1 MTKGLCGLV
10 VAAGL
15 AFGAVAVAAE
25 RSELAVSR
33 ETRATLDAF
42 RDAQVRGYLAGDPQA
57 MLVHLGDAVRVMPG
71 YQKTVLGKADA
82 TTYHQAFLKRF
93 TVSAYERQPIE
104 VVDLGPRVIEMGRF
118 TMTLAEK
125 DPAAKGSAEAHTLAG
140 KYMDLWEKTSAGKLA
155 LHTAGWNYDQ
165 LPKIADQLR
174 FAEVPSVHMALAAR
188 VPVTAGISLELAA
201 SNKLQESV
209 ILQHDGKTW
218 ALFYADDAILLAN
231 HGGVVSGRKAL
242 DEYSV
247 AHAKALPVFEKL
259 DVRTDKIDE
268 SGKYVVEYGTGVAIW
283 KVDDYSGVSL
293 GKNIRI
299 WRRADDGALQI
310 WRAISMYD

>member
-1 MTKGLCGLV
+1 MTKALCGLV

-33 ETRATLDAF
+33 ENRATLDAF

-57 MLVHLGDAVRVMPG
+57 MLVHLADSVRLMPG

-82 TTYHQAFLKRF
+82 TTYTQAFLKRF
-93 TVSAYERQPIE
+93 TVSAYERQVIE
-104 VVDLGPRVIEMGRF
+104 VMDIGARVIEIGRF
-118 TMTLAEK
+118 TMSVAEK
-125 DPAAKGSAEAHTLAG
+125 APAAKGAAETHTLAG
-140 KYMDLWEKTSAGKLA
+140 KYIDLWEKTSTAKLV
-155 LHTAGWNYDQ
+155 LNTAGWNYDQ

-174 FAEVPSVHMALAAR
+174 FAEVPSVHMALSAR
-188 VPVTAGISLELAA
+188 VPVTAGVSLELAA

-218 ALFYADDAILLAN
+218 GLFYADDAILLAN

-247 AHAKALPVFEKL
+247 AHAKALPVFEDL
-259 DVRTDKIDE
+259 DVRTDKIDDFG
-268 SGKYVVEYGTGVAIW
+268 SYVVEYGTGVVTW
-283 KVDDYSGVSL
+283 KVDEYSGVSL
-293 GKNIRI
+293 GKNIRV
-299 WRRADDGALQI
+299 WRRSENGVLQI
-310 WRAISMYD
+310 WRAMSMYD

>member
-1 MTKGLCGLV
+1 MTKTLSGLLL
-10 VAAGL
+10 AAGL
-15 AFGAVAVAAE
+15 ALGPVATAAE
-25 RSELAVSR
+25 RSDTSLTR
-33 ETRATLDAF
+33 EHRTTLDAF

-57 MLVHLGDAVRVMPG
+57 MLVHLADSVRLMPG

-82 TTYHQAFLKRF
+82 TTYHRAFLKRF
-93 TVSAYERQPIE
+93 TVSAYDRQAIE
-104 VVDLGPRVIEMGRF
+104 AVDIGPRVMEIGRF

-125 DPAAKGSAEAHTLAG
+125 NPAAKGTAESHTLAG
-140 KYMDLWEKTSAGKLA
+140 KYMDLWEKTSTGKLV
-155 LHTAGWNYDQ
+155 LNTAGWNYDQ

-174 FAEVPSVHMALAAR
+174 FAEVPSVHMALSAR
-188 VPVTAGISLELAA
+188 VPVTAGTSLELAA

-231 HGGVVSGRKAL
+231 HGAVVSGRKAL

-259 DVRTDKIDE
+259 DIRTDKIDDF
-268 SGKYVVEYGTGVAIW
+268 GKYVIEYGTGVVTW
-283 KVDDYSGVSL
+283 KVDEYSGVSL
-293 GKNIRI
+293 GKNLRV
-299 WRRADDGALQI
+299 WRRAENGALQV